1 MDTARGRFGEDFQKL
16 RCQSPADVIIQ
27 SDGHQCLFSL
37 LSHSSFSIS
46 TTDTHLFVHVIF
58 SRAKMDKRVHCSCW
72 IQSSS
77 SAGPP
82 SRAAC
87 QVEVRQGYPTVESS
101 WITISYH
108 QLACFY
114 FLRHCFS
121 MALLLNP

>member
-72 IQSSS
+72 IQSS
-77 SAGPP
+77 
-82 SRAAC
+82 RFLD
-87 QVEVRQGYPTVESS
+87 
-101 WITISYH
+101 YH
-108 QLACFY
+108 QLPPIGL
-114 FLRHCFS
+114 FLFFK
-121 MALLLNP
+121 ALF